1 MRGIIS
7 TMTCS
12 ILLKVMGP
20 VRFNCAASTMDAC
33 PVRYLIRCP
42 LCFGV
47 SFFCSR
53 SPRYE
58 VEDIS
63 SRVKKRDR
71 TEGGNASAHCANR
84 TSECGAAQGS
94 VEDCVGMGEAGT
106 QFRRTTTICSCPII
120 CKVCSRRSDFL
131 QAKDGPAGHLR
142 TELRSISAWRPAQSK

>member
-7 TMTCS
+7 TVTCS

-20 VRFNCAASTMDAC
+20 VPSKHVVYST
-33 PVRYLIRCP
+33 LIQTMVP
-42 LCFGV
+42 LSTAVPFV
-47 SFFCSR
+47 SVFPFCSR